1 MSEENVPCR
10 LRREEPAGGRVGSDR
25 AAVPADGALPAAG
38 CDRADGPA
46 GCDRH
51 EGCDRAACPAA
62 TSAAPAAPAA
72 APTALGRLRA
82 AASSVLARMPERAPY
97 ALMACLLLALL
108 AACLVPMLRIAAFDH
123 SYADDWH
130 YGMDAHLA
138 LESGAGLAGAV
149 RAAAGEVRDTFFSW
163 QGTYSA
169 IFLMAL
175 QPGVFAE
182 SLYGLGAVGIVSAL
196 VAATFYACGVLVR
209 ELLGADRAAWM
220 TASCLVLLL
229 QTQLLPS
236 PVEGFYWYNSA
247 VYYTFYHALA
257 LVMTG
262 MSVRMA
268 RGRTRRGAI
277 SRPGLALRAAVLCA
291 LAIFVAGGNFVTGV
305 VACLVLFGAV
315 AATAL
320 LGRPR
325 RALVLAPALLALVAG
340 FALSMAAPGNAERQA
355 SQYPDDALDVLPT
368 LVRSGL
374 AAVEYSV
381 LWTGGLLILALAVA
395 LPFMVRAARRSRLSF
410 ARPWLPAA
418 CSFALFAASFTP
430 TFYSMGTVG
439 PGRVQNI
446 RYDLFVL
453 LVLVCAQWFAGW
465 CVRRL
470 ERRGAIGALV
480 LSGPDAADSPV
491 PGPDE
496 HGPSALDD
504 PAEPSVLGPSAP
516 DAPPEP
522 PAPAVPP
529 AHGPAAPAVPPA
541 FKGHAAAYLG
551 VCALVLALA
560 SAAFLADGR
569 HAHDLTSLSAAA
581 SLSDGTAAEYDRQ
594 VRERLDYLADA
605 RARGETEVEVPYY
618 DAAPRVLYM
627 GEIRDNMGNYINY
640 RLAQWFGLESVVGY
654 SSPMR

>member
-1 MSEENVPCR
+1 MSEENVPRR
-10 LRREEPAGGRVGSDR
+10 LRREEPAGGRAGSDR

-72 APTALGRLRA
+72 PPTALGRLRA
-82 AASSVLARMPERAPY
+82 AASSALARMPERAPY

-209 ELLGADRAAWM
+209 ELLGADRAAWV

-268 RGRTRRGAI
+268 RGRTRRGEI

-305 VACLVLFGAV
+305 VACLVMFGAV

-355 SQYPDDALDVLPT
+355 SQYPDDALGVLPT

-410 ARPWLPAA
+410 ARPCLPAA

-470 ERRGAIGALV
+470 ERRGAIGTLV
-480 LSGPDAADSPV
+480 PDAADSPV
-491 PGPDE
+491 LASDE

-504 PAEPSVLGPSAP
+504 SAEPSVLGPSAP
-516 DAPPEP
+516 AEP
-522 PAPAVPP
+522 PVPASKV
-529 AHGPAAPAVPPA
+529 
-541 FKGHAAAYLG
+541 HAAAYLG

-594 VRERLDYLADA
+594 VRERLDYLAGA